1 MKNENTTLENNLK
14 ILDEISKLEQNWN
27 QYDADPFSKE
37 LIDKVKNII
46 KNLKYQ
52 PDYIFPTARNSIQLE
67 YYNKNN
73 DYLEFEIFENGEIQ
87 KFTCNES
94 VNNNFSCKIKEIINQ
109 EIEKF
114 LNIK

>member
-14 ILDEISKLEQNWN
+14 ILDEINKLEQNWN

-46 KNLKYQ
+46 KNLKYH
-52 PDYIFPTARNSIQLE
+52 
-67 YYNKNN
+67 NKNN

-94 VNNNFSCKIKEIINQ
+94 VNNNFSCKIKEITNQ